1 MRVLVQKCRNASVSV
16 SGKTVG
22 RCDFGLMLLIGFTEG
37 DDAFTISYLVNKV
50 LKLRIFED
58 ESGVMNRSVLDVGG
72 SVLSVSQFTL
82 YADTSKGNRPSY
94 IKALNGEHAEDL
106 YDTFNQELSKYI
118 SVSTGKFGA
127 DMEVSFTNL
136 GPTTI
141 LLER

>member
-16 SGKTVG
+16 SGKIVG
-22 RCDFGLMLLIGFTEG
+22 RCDFGLMLLVGFTEG
-37 DDAFTISYLVNKV
+37 DDSSNISYLVNKI

-58 ESGVMNRSVLDVGG
+58 ENGVMNRSVMDVGG
-72 SVLSVSQFTL
+72 SILSVSQFTL
-82 YADTSKGNRPSY
+82 YGDTSKGNRPSY
-94 IKALNGEHAEDL
+94 IQALNGERAKEL
-106 YDTFNQELSKYI
+106 YDSFNQELSKSI
-118 SVSTGKFGA
+118 SVQTGEFGA

>member
-16 SGKTVG
+16 SGKIVG
-22 RCDFGLMLLIGFTEG
+22 RCDFGLMLLVGFTEG
-37 DDAFTISYLVNKV
+37 DNSSNISYLVNKV

-58 ESGVMNRSVLDVGG
+58 ENGVMNRSVMDVGG
-72 SVLSVSQFTL
+72 SILSVSQFTL
-82 YADTSKGNRPSY
+82 YGDTSKGNRPSY
-94 IKALNGEHAEDL
+94 IQALNGERAKEL
-106 YDTFNQELSKYI
+106 YDSFNQELSKSI
-118 SVSTGKFGA
+118 SVQTGEFGA

>member
-16 SGKTVG
+16 SGKIVG
-22 RCDFGLMLLIGFTEG
+22 RCDFGLMLLVGFTEG
-37 DDAFTISYLVNKV
+37 DNSSNISYLVNKV

-58 ESGVMNRSVLDVGG
+58 ENGVMNRSVMDVDG
-72 SVLSVSQFTL
+72 SILSVSQFTL
-82 YADTSKGNRPSY
+82 YGDTSKGNRPSY
-94 IKALNGEHAEDL
+94 IQALNGERAKEL
-106 YDTFNQELSKYI
+106 YDSFNQELSNSI
-118 SVSTGKFGA
+118 SVQTGEFGA